1 MPNSRQHHYRLT
13 LDDALDAHERALRY
27 GGRPGV
33 INRCLIE
40 SAIVRPYS
48 GYYRAIRFKAA
59 ALVESMAG
67 NHGFVDGNKRTTLIL
82 LNLLLERSGYR
93 LTPSEG
99 GGSIQKEVE
108 DVILDVVGK
117 QLSFDDLAEWFRKR
131 ITRA

>member
-13 LDDALDAHERALRY
+13 LDDALDAHERALRH
-27 GGRPGV
+27 GGRPGIV
-33 INRCLIE
+33 NRDSIE
-40 SAIVRPYS
+40 SAIFRPYS

-93 LTPSEG
+93 LTPSEE

-108 DVILDVVGK
+108 DVILNVVKK
-117 QLSFDDLAEWFRKR
+117 QLSFDDLADWFRKR